1 MDVFA
6 AAMLGRLDIVTPVLT
21 AYPALVNSHGPHG
34 LTLLHHAR
42 KGGERAREV
51 LAYLER
57 LGAS

>member
-1 MDVFA
+1 MDLFA
-6 AAMLGRLDIVTPVLT
+6 AVMLGRLDIVTPILT
-21 AYPALVNSHGPHG
+21 AYPALVRSRGPHG

-42 KGGERAREV
+42 EGGEPAREV